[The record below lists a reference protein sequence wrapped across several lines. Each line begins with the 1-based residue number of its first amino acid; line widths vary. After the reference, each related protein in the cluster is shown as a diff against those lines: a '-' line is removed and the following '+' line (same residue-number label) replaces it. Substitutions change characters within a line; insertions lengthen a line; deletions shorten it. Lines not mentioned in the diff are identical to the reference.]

1 MADTLDRIHPS
12 LRSLAIPIDE
22 LHEDPRNA
30 NLHDARGLSAL
41 AADFLEFGQRKNV
54 VVRREGMIME
64 AGNGTLAALRDAGW
78 THLAGIIC
86 DDDEQRAAAY
96 AIADNQT
103 ARLSAWDPDQ
113 LRDNLAA
120 AMDEYGDVFGEMW
133 TGDELAEILAGKAAE
148 LADALEAEGDASTDP
163 SNMVYAVVVEFD
175 DEHGQASLLEE
186 LEHRGMRCRLM
197 MC

>member
-148 LADALEAEGDASTDP
+148 LTDALEAGSVGTGDLDAPREHVPGGAREIDVDAMTFAHTCP
-163 SNMVYAVVVEFD
+163 RCKFEFND
-175 DEHGQASLLEE
+175 A
-186 LEHRGMRCRLM
+186 
-197 MC
+197 